1 MKTPTRLLFGVRTTG
16 TISLTLTA
24 SGQLPPQVP
33 DLRIC
38 TSGKDVAIP
47 CSNGTWIATLDA
59 GDHVV
64 HLPAPSDDSLDGP
77 LTFTLSAPATIV
89 AAPDR
94 SGAPLV
100 SWTTATGTASSDPK
114 NPWPPPVAS
123 ALDLALLADSTWL
136 GSALTTQGSQV
147 SIDRS
152 A

>member
-16 TISLTLTA
+16 TVSLTITA

-38 TSGKDVAIP
+38 TSGQDVAIP
-47 CSNGTWIATLDA
+47 CSNSTWVATLDA

-64 HLPAPSDDSLDGP
+64 HLPAPNDNSLDGP
-77 LTFTLSAPATIV
+77 LTVTLSTPATIV
-89 AAPDR
+89 AAANP

-100 SWTTATGTASSDPK
+100 SWTATIGTSSDPK
-114 NPWPPPVAS
+114 NPLPPPAGS
-123 ALDLALLADSTWL
+123 LDIALLADSTWL
-136 GSALTTQGSQV
+136 RSTLTAYDTQAAV
-147 SIDRS
+147 ERS